1 MLEKN
6 YTYSIFYFGKSR
18 TLIGLENLDYCFV
31 SIILSNLFL
40 KYISKIA
47 VDVLYKIRI
56 KWRLKFII
64 PVDAE
69 ILGLL
74 FLYPFLCFSM
84 YSICSNYKVRDM
96 YVISSNH

>member
-6 YTYSIFYFGKSR
+6 YTYSIFYFRRFR

-31 SIILSNLFL
+31 LIILSNLFL

-56 KWRLKFII
+56 K
-64 PVDAE
+64 
-69 ILGLL
+69 
-74 FLYPFLCFSM
+74 
-84 YSICSNYKVRDM
+84 
-96 YVISSNH
+96 